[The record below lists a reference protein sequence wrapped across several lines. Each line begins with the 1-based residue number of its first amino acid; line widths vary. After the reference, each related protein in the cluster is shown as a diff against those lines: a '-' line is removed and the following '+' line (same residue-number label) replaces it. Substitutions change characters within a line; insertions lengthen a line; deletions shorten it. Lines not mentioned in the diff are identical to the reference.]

1 MFPRMNI
8 MILIQLPIAILIYVL
23 RKNAQDAI
31 APTPPDGSVGLQ
43 GMEP

>member
-1 MFPRMNI
+1 MFPQINI
-8 MILIQLPIAILIYVL
+8 IILIQLPIAILIYAL
-23 RKNAQDAI
+23 RKDAQDAI